1 MLVGF
6 FLVDGGVTVEGSW
19 LDGSAAVFF
28 CVEDD
33 LVFFF
38 SLAGESG
45 SRERFSESLVS
56 SRSIVVVVSGLN
68 VISSS

>member
-6 FLVDGGVTVEGSW
+6 FLLDGGVTVEGSRIDV
-19 LDGSAAVFF
+19 LAGVFF
-28 CVEDD
+28 CVEED

-45 SRERFSESLVS
+45 SRERFSESLTS
-56 SRSIVVVVSGLN
+56 SRSIVVAVSGLN